1 MTTEQTKKFETG
13 MYSVLHTLYIRS
25 YHDTW
30 DQIWFSCWDS
40 YLSQGKR
47 MVELLEWKDGMNA
60 VVGGQHKWQIQVQ
73 GGHAFDS
80 SCEDGVNAV
89 VRGSQEKFLGEVR

>member
-1 MTTEQTKKFETG
+1 
-13 MYSVLHTLYIRS
+13 MYSVLHKLYIRS

-47 MVELLEWKDGMNA
+47 MVEFLEWKDGMNA
-60 VVGGQHKWQIQVQ
+60 VVGGQHTSGKYRYKLVTLLT
-73 GGHAFDS
+73 
-80 SCEDGVNAV
+80 VPV
-89 VRGSQEKFLGEVR
+89 KMV